1 MPTLNGVFVL
11 VSAASITEMQ
21 PRHALLTPNRYAKP
35 MEQLEKAA
43 MMAKCAD
50 VCVLKQAASVLA
62 NPTRR
67 MTCAS
72 PQNRDAEPIKRS
84 PNLKAVYL
92 EKFKRSLAWA
102 ILPTIDTEY
111 WQWLPKK
118 PFRKS
123 RKTA

>member
-1 MPTLNGVFVL
+1 
-11 VSAASITEMQ
+11 
-21 PRHALLTPNRYAKP
+21 
-35 MEQLEKAA
+35 
-43 MMAKCAD
+43 MAKCAD
-50 VCVLKQAASVLA
+50 VCVLNQTVSIFGESD
-62 NPTRR
+62 PR

-72 PQNRDAEPIKRS
+72 PQNRGAEPIKRS

-92 EKFKRSLAWA
+92 EEFKRSLAWA

>member
-1 MPTLNGVFVL
+1 MR
-11 VSAASITEMQ
+11 S
-21 PRHALLTPNRYAKP
+21 
-35 MEQLEKAA
+35 
-43 MMAKCAD
+43 
-50 VCVLKQAASVLA
+50 
-62 NPTRR
+62 
-67 MTCAS
+67 
-72 PQNRDAEPIKRS
+72 PIKRS

-102 ILPTIDTEY
+102 ILSTTDTEY

>member
-1 MPTLNGVFVL
+1 
-11 VSAASITEMQ
+11 
-21 PRHALLTPNRYAKP
+21 
-35 MEQLEKAA
+35 

-50 VCVLKQAASVLA
+50 VCVLNQAASVFA

-84 PNLKAVYL
+84 PKLKAVYL
-92 EKFKRSLAWA
+92 EEFKRSLAWA
-102 ILPTIDTEY
+102 ILSTTDTEY

>member
-1 MPTLNGVFVL
+1 
-11 VSAASITEMQ
+11 
-21 PRHALLTPNRYAKP
+21 
-35 MEQLEKAA
+35 
-43 MMAKCAD
+43 
-50 VCVLKQAASVLA
+50 
-62 NPTRR
+62 

-72 PQNRDAEPIKRS
+72 PQNREAEPIKRS

-92 EKFKRSLAWA
+92 EEFKRSLAWA
-102 ILPTIDTEY
+102 ILSTTDTEY

>member
-1 MPTLNGVFVL
+1 
-11 VSAASITEMQ
+11 
-21 PRHALLTPNRYAKP
+21 
-35 MEQLEKAA
+35 
-43 MMAKCAD
+43 MAKCAD
-50 VCVLKQAASVLA
+50 VCVLIRRPRYLA

-84 PNLKAVYL
+84 PKLKAVYL
-92 EKFKRSLAWA
+92 EEFKRSLAWA
-102 ILPTIDTEY
+102 ILSTTDTEY